1 MNPTAD
7 LEIWAALASLDLLEE
22 HERSAFVR
30 LLAHDPAA
38 WLYLHRLG
46 FLGWRATERAGVW
59 WLKLYLSSTK
69 SQSRPPQMGPVW
81 RTCGR

>member
-38 WLYLHRLG
+38 WPCLTG
-46 FLGWRATERAGVW
+46 FQETTAALALAVPPRPAPGIARAS
-59 WLKLYLSSTK
+59 L
-69 SQSRPPQMGPVW
+69 
-81 RTCGR
+81 

>member
-38 WLYLHRLG
+38 WLYLHRL
-46 FLGWRATERAGVW
+46 LPWMTS
-59 WLKLYLSSTK
+59 Y
-69 SQSRPPQMGPVW
+69 
-81 RTCGR
+81 